1 MNVETKVVESQH
13 YGYVQNHK
21 PYGEHVKGESAFL
34 EAFKERRSHLQPHA
48 IYKEHETEVLHEV
61 EYFHGAG
68 VCAFGHTGFVYVP
81 HEYSREQ
88 HKCHAERYSS
98 HLDFSEHHSRCYHNG
113 ENYHYVRHG
122 TYVGKQVIK
131 PFHFSDY
138 LFFFIFRRAKLRK
151 IGQPQSVANNLFI
164 NIPL

>member
-88 HKCHAERYSS
+88 PSDIPPTLIFPSITPAAITMAKTITMCATE
-98 HLDFSEHHSRCYHNG
+98 LMSEN
-113 ENYHYVRHG
+113 
-122 TYVGKQVIK
+122 
-131 PFHFSDY
+131 
-138 LFFFIFRRAKLRK
+138 KL
-151 IGQPQSVANNLFI
+151 
-164 NIPL
+164 